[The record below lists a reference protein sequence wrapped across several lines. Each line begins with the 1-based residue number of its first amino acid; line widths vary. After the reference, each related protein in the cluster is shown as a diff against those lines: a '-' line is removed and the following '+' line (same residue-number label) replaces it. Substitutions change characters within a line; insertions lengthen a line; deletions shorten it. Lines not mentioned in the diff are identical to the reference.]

1 MKPQGELKNETNAP
15 VVETTSIS
23 TRLGDI
29 NVTPETTFE
38 FANGIYGFDECYTF
52 ALAPLPNIPEEHNY
66 VVMHCLDDM
75 ETSFIVKIIGTGP
88 EIDETFVKKLDMKLA
103 MLSLGLDIDATMS
116 GLFVIIDDQ
125 MPEGQRVSFNL
136 DGPLIFCLKTQRAW
150 QVPLG

>member
-1 MKPQGELKNETNAP
+1 MKTQNELKKETEAP
-15 VVETTSIS
+15 VAETTNIP
-23 TRLGDI
+23 TRLGEI
-29 NVTPETTFE
+29 QVTSETTFE
-38 FANGIYGFDECYTF
+38 FPNGIYGFDACRTF

-75 ETSFIVKIIGTGP
+75 ETSFIVKVIGTGAS
-88 EIDETFVKKLDMKLA
+88 IDETFVKKLDMKLA